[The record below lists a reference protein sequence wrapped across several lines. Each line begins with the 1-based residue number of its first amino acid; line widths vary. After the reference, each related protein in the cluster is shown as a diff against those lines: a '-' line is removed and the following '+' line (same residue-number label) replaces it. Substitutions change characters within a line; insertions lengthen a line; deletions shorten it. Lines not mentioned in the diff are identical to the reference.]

1 VVVPIPECPIEIDDM
16 DPPGAVGN
24 ELLGQSYGIV
34 VVHRF
39 TVAFALAEAD
49 GAAVPDIDGGKNVHG
64 GGEAPGWGD

>member
-1 VVVPIPECPIEIDDM
+1 
-16 DPPGAVGN
+16 
-24 ELLGQSYGIV
+24 

-49 GAAVPDIDGGKNVHG
+49 GTAVPDIDGGKNVHG